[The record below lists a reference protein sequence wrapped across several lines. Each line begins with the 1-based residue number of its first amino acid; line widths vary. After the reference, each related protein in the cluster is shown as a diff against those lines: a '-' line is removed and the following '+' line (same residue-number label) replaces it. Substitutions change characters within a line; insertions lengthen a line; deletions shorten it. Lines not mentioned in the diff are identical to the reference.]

1 MKKHSPLLAALLM
14 TAATV
19 AAMPAA
25 AETTVSTGYE
35 TATYSF
41 GGTDS
46 TYEGLTTTISG
57 EYASG
62 LHYDLELNAGDI
74 EGVSAK
80 GGELHMGYL
89 YKGIVGPA
97 VSHEVSVIGGEHSAR
112 TLAGVEA
119 AYALGEAIDLD
130 GSVTSDVDAFGDDW
144 AVKLGADYAFGNGF
158 VATGSWE
165 HERIAGAKA
174 DVLEA
179 GVRYDLGNNA
189 FVDGAVS
196 YGEAD
201 GVDATSIKAGLGFS
215 F

>member
-1 MKKHSPLLAALLM
+1 MKKHSTLLAAFLM

-25 AETTVSTGYE
+25 AETTVKTGYE

-41 GGTDS
+41 GGADS

-74 EGVSAK
+74 DGISAK
-80 GGELHMGYL
+80 SGELHMGYL

-97 VSHEVSVIGGEHSAR
+97 LTREVTVIDGDHAAR

-119 AYALGEAIDLD
+119 AYALGDAIDLD
-130 GSVTSDVDAFGDDW
+130 GSLTSDVDAFGDDW
-144 AVKLGADYAFGNGF
+144 ALKLGADYAFGNGF
-158 VATGSWE
+158 VATGSYE

-179 GVRYDLGNNA
+179 GIRYELGNKA
-189 FVDGAVS
+189 FIDGAVS
-196 YGEAD
+196 YGEAE
-201 GVDATSIKAGLGFS
+201 GVDATSVKAGLGFS